1 MMAYCVYRGGY
12 LFRTVS
18 KVIVTA
24 LVHEEYKPV
33 ARLEQGLR
41 GRVIDIPTTQN
52 CPNGLTSVSLKRF
65 DNSGRLMS
73 VWGVGLEFGGGGG
86 VFCLILPCGCRFD
99 NFLFL
104 LTCPLFLCLCET
116 RTSTI

>member
-41 GRVIDIPTTQN
+41 GRVIDICHYLSRGKRSLRIEGQINTPTTQN

-86 VFCLILPCGCRFD
+86 CFA
-99 NFLFL
+99 
-104 LTCPLFLCLCET
+104 
-116 RTSTI
+116 